1 MESGGDR
8 PPVIPLPNLSR
19 EDKAWLSRKY
29 HRRVK
34 AATRAVV
41 GITFLSCL
49 LFDWDSYLGTDKHI
63 FRSVRPT
70 VRRGLDFLYGVP
82 SEAVDKRR
90 DA

>member
-1 MESGGDR
+1 MDENR
-8 PPVIPLPNLSR
+8 PAVQPLPKLSR

-34 AATRAVV
+34 LATNAILGVTLV
-41 GITFLSCL
+41 SCV
-49 LFDWDSYLGTDKHI
+49 LFDWDTYLGTDKHI

-70 VRRGLDFLYGVP
+70 VRRFLDSVYGIAP
-82 SEAVDKRR
+82 ESADKKR